1 MSKTFSKYDFKFIL
15 IPFKDILS
23 VEIIEDGVSVTR
35 TSRSS
40 KLGGELVGVLAGGV
54 GAIIG
59 GTSGSKTTTENIK
72 QINLL
77 ITVNDIHNP
86 IYTIN
91 FFSSNVDS
99 TLQNTNHKDAIMV
112 CKEWYSILT
121 HIIKKDNSSE
131 KISSKTTTIEN
142 VNISEK
148 LKELKQ
154 SNIEGI
160 LTDDEFMNKSK
171 GY

>member
-1 MSKTFSKYDFKFIL
+1 M

-40 KLGGELVGVLAGGV
+40 QLGGALVGGVLSGGV

-59 GTSGSKTTTENIK
+59 GASGSKTTTENIK

-99 TLQNTNHKDAIMV
+99 TVQNTNHKDAIMV

-121 HIIKKDNSSE
+121 HIIKKIIQAR
-131 KISSKTTTIEN
+131 KFHL
-142 VNISEK
+142 K
-148 LKELKQ
+148 LL
-154 SNIEGI
+154 
-160 LTDDEFMNKSK
+160 LLRM
-171 GY
+171 